1 MSAPPP
7 TDAQRSIRHST
18 RRRVAFGLNA
28 GAAIFLAL
36 VLVAMLNYLAHRHYA
51 RFDWSRSGFYRLSDK
66 TRSLLA
72 SVTSRVEVVVFFQP
86 DHPAY
91 EDVVRLLKEYQHAA
105 PNLRVERVDPNRDLG
120 RAEAL
125 ARQYEVNQ
133 LNVVVFSTEGRT
145 KFVGADE
152 LTEIDYSGA
161 LYGEAPQARSFRGEQ
176 AFSSAL
182 HSLTQL
188 RQPIV
193 YFIRGHGERDINDRD
208 PYTGYSAIAQH
219 IRRDN
224 AVVRD
229 LLLAEAR
236 QIPADA
242 DALVLPGP
250 TKTLAPQ
257 EIDLLKAWLNNSGR
271 LLLLLDTGGTAGL
284 GPLLESWDVR
294 LRDDVVVDPSR
305 TLSGLDLFVNDYGI
319 HPITRDLREVT
330 SVFYLPRS
338 VEPIPPPDDAP
349 KAADRPR
356 VSVLVR
362 SSPDSWAESDLEQK
376 PMKFDRQRDR
386 QGPIS
391 LAVAVERGA
400 AVDLGMDL
408 RPSRLVV
415 FGDTDFLSNGALTGG
430 NTDLFLN
437 ALNWLLEREQLLSIA
452 PKPLDDIRLVI
463 SRAQLRGVYW
473 TVLAIL
479 PGLVAILGAGIWWQ
493 RRA

>member
-1 MSAPPP
+1 MSTPAPS
-7 TDAQRSIRHST
+7 DAQRSIRQST

-28 GAAIFLAL
+28 GSGILLAL
-36 VLVAMLNYLAHRHYA
+36 LLAVMVNYLAHRHYI

-66 TRSLLA
+66 TLNLLA
-72 SVTSRVEVVVFFQP
+72 SVTGRVDVVVFFQP
-86 DHPAY
+86 DHPAF
-91 EDVVRLLKEYQHAA
+91 EDVVNLLKEYQHAA

-120 RAEAL
+120 RAEVL
-125 ARQYEVNQ
+125 VRQYEVSQ

-145 KFVGADE
+145 KFVAADE
-152 LTEIDYSGA
+152 LTEVDYSETMFGGPPKAGA
-161 LYGEAPQARSFRGEQ
+161 FRGEQ
-176 AFSSAL
+176 TFSSAL
-182 HSLTQL
+182 HSLTQV
-188 RQPIV
+188 RQPTV

-208 PYTGYSAIAQH
+208 PYAGYSAIAQH
-219 IRRDN
+219 VRRDN

-236 QIPADA
+236 QIPPDA

-257 EIDLLKAWLNNSGR
+257 EIDLIKAWLNNSGR
-271 LLLLLDTGGTAGL
+271 LMVLLDTGNTAGL
-284 GPLLESWDVR
+284 GPMLESWDVR
-294 LRDDVVVDPSR
+294 LRDDVVVDPTR

-319 HPITRDLREVT
+319 HPITRSLREVT

-338 VEPIPPPDDAP
+338 VEPIAPPDDAP

-362 SSPDSWAESDLEQK
+362 SSPDSWSESEIEQK
-376 PMKFDRQRDR
+376 PMKFDRLRDR
-386 QGPIS
+386 RGPIS

-400 AVDLGMDL
+400 AVDLGMDI

-430 NTDLFLN
+430 NTDLFQN
-437 ALNWLLEREQLLSIA
+437 ALNWLLEREQLISIA
-452 PKPLDDIRLVI
+452 PKPIDSMRLVI
-463 SRAQLRGVYW
+463 TQQQLSGVFW
-473 TVLAIL
+473 TVVVII
-479 PGLVAILGAGIWWQ
+479 PGLLAVLGAGIWWQ
-493 RRA
+493 RRT